1 MSFGHLSRA
10 GGCLPSADD
19 LVESPDVQVL
29 FCSRGQGLRERRLG
43 RRRGTSA
50 KKTQT
55 SGPLSR
61 SLPVCPHPFPPSSS
75 RHLGSLAPSLSDSGL
90 PDLPPSVRS
99 PSPQSPFLSAD
110 VWIPRPL
117 LQTGVWASRFHLARS
132 LGSSHLHSGR
142 GKGHGWDNVVG
153 DTTAGEM
160 PVGPGSRHLG
170 PRDGGP
176 GRAIA

>member
-75 RHLGSLAPSLSDSGL
+75 RHPGSLAPSLSDSGL
-90 PDLPPSVRS
+90 PDLPPSIRS

-110 VWIPRPL
+110 VWIPGPSFR
-117 LQTGVWASRFHLARS
+117 HRS
-132 LGSSHLHSGR
+132 LGFQVPFGEEPRVLSPAQWSG
-142 GKGHGWDNVVG
+142 K
-153 DTTAGEM
+153 
-160 PVGPGSRHLG
+160 
-170 PRDGGP
+170 
-176 GRAIA
+176 RARMG